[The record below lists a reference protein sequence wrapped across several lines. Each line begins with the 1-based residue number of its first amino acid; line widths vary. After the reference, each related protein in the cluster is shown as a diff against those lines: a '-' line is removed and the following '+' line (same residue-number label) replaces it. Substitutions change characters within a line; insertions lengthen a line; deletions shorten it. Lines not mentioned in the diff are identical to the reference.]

1 MTTNNATMIKKVN
14 NHKKLWRLPTGNH
27 VLTSFSTFSKET
39 MAFNARPTGA
49 VESWAIV
56 VCVDG
61 DKPEHE
67 EVIRQMGYIPS

>member
-1 MTTNNATMIKKVN
+1 M
-14 NHKKLWRLPTGNH
+14 
-27 VLTSFSTFSKET
+27 FSKET
-39 MAFNARPTGA
+39 MAFSARSTGA

-61 DKPEHE
+61 DQPKHE

>member
-1 MTTNNATMIKKVN
+1 MNNELATMIKKVN
-14 NHKKLWRLPTGNH
+14 NNKKVWRLPTGNH
-27 VLTSFSTFSKET
+27 VLTSFSMFSKET
-39 MAFNARPTGA
+39 MAFRARSTGA

-61 DKPEHE
+61 DQPEHE

>member
-1 MTTNNATMIKKVN
+1 MNNELATMIKKVN
-14 NHKKLWRLPTGNH
+14 NNKKVWRLPTGNH
-27 VLTSFSTFSKET
+27 VLTSFSMFSKET
-39 MAFNARPTGA
+39 MAFSARSTGA

-61 DKPEHE
+61 DQPEHE